1 MSSALENPRRGLYL
15 RAVMRNSEVN
25 QADTDILDGL
35 LRIADR
41 RIFFSWY
48 TSGVE
53 PLSADPDR
61 EWRSKNTE
69 AHPFREVLVVLKGEL
84 NFQLASRVYA
94 GRAGDVVMIDA
105 FERHDN
111 LYPPSVGDCKLL
123 WMFCYP
129 QHVSC
134 AVSHASCGGSDWLLR
149 CDYTDREISSHLNR
163 AWSIAASGR
172 TPAPVAAQEIGGLL
186 AVIMAHFAGLIMSP
200 RRDDLIYRGVRSR
213 QYLAVMSA
221 LSYIADHLR
230 ENPGLEKLAGR
241 AGYSVPHFARLFRC
255 HSGYTYREY
264 LDALRVQLYRS
275 LKAQGRLSQKE
286 IAAELGFSSASA
298 LIHWRDNMNRR
309 RPDEPPFFISL

>member
-1 MSSALENPRRGLYL
+1 MN
-15 RAVMRNSEVN
+15 
-25 QADTDILDGL
+25 ADGNRFDDAEILAGL
-35 LRIADR
+35 LRTANR

-53 PLSADPDR
+53 PLRVDPDR
-61 EWRSKNTE
+61 EWRSRNSET
-69 AHPFREVLVVLKGEL
+69 HPFRDVLVILKGEL
-84 NFQLASRVYA
+84 NFQLASHVYA
-94 GRAGDVVMIDA
+94 GRAGDAVLIDA

-134 AVSHASCGGSDWLLR
+134 AVSHASPGGSDWLLR

-172 TPAPVAAQEIGGLL
+172 TPARVAALEIGGLL
-186 AVIMAHFAGLIMSP
+186 DVIMAHFAGLILSP
-200 RRDDLIYRGVRSR
+200 RRDDLVYRAVRSR

-221 LSYIADHLR
+221 LSYIADNLR
-230 ENPGLEKLAGR
+230 ENPGLEKLAER
-241 AGYSVPHFARLFRC
+241 AGYSVPHFARLFRL

-275 LKAQGRLSQKE
+275 LRAQRRLSQKE

-298 LIHWRDNMNRR
+298 LIHWRAGVTR
-309 RPDEPPFFISL
+309 RPDAPSGLR

>member
-1 MSSALENPRRGLYL
+1 MSSALENPRAARYF
-15 RAVMRNSEVN
+15 RHNMKNADVN
-25 QADTDILDGL
+25 QADTDILEGL
-35 LRIADR
+35 LQPPDR

-61 EWRSKNTE
+61 EWRSRNSET
-69 AHPFREVLVVLKGEL
+69 HPFREVLVILKGEL
-84 NFQLASRVYA
+84 NFQLASHVYA

-134 AVSHASCGGSDWLLR
+134 AVSHASPGGSDWLIR

-163 AWSIAASGR
+163 AWNIAASGR
-172 TPAPVAAQEIGGLL
+172 MPARAAALEIGGLL
-186 AVIMAHFAGLIMSP
+186 DVIMAHLAGLIMSP

-221 LSYIADHLR
+221 LSYVADHLR
-230 ENPGLEKLAGR
+230 ENPGFEKLAER
-241 AGYSVPHFARLFRC
+241 AGYSVPHFARLFRR
-255 HSGYTYREY
+255 HSGYAYREY
-264 LDALRVQLYRS
+264 LDAMRVQLYRS
-275 LKAQGRLSQKE
+275 LRAAGRLSQKE

-298 LIHWRDNMNRR
+298 LIHWRDNMTRKHI
-309 RPDEPPFFISL
+309 DG